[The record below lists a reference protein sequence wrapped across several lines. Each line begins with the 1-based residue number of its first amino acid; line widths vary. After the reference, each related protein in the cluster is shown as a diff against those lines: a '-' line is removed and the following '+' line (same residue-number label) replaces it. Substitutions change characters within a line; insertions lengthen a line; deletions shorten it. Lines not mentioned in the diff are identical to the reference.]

1 MPLIDCAASFRR
13 LAWASAASTRPTA
26 VDAVS
31 RDLVMASEISRTEA
45 FSSSAPAATV
55 SIMPR
60 TRSLPMRTSTCAVV
74 SVAYFTTLN
83 GLPLRSRIGL

>member
-1 MPLIDCAASFRR
+1 
-13 LAWASAASTRPTA
+13 
-26 VDAVS
+26 
-31 RDLVMASEISRTEA
+31 MASEISRTEA
-45 FSSSAPAATV
+45 FSSSAPAATD

-60 TRSLPMRTSTCAVV
+60 TRLIAFMRTSTCAVV